1 MKSTLKL
8 TTIHINN
15 NLCIVYS
22 EDLPSDIGERSVEM
36 RAKDW
41 VKFGEVKILVNVPGL
56 PFTTNSG
63 FTLLTL
69 TGTILTE
76 FPRKHDCPPPVVFP
90 DKIEVTGKVTEE
102 EEYLI
107 VRVSNAILPNGFPLT
122 INDLTTDVAINTA
135 YIVIILPVIVC

>member
-1 MKSTLKL
+1 
-8 TTIHINN
+8 
-15 NLCIVYS
+15 
-22 EDLPSDIGERSVEM
+22 M

-56 PFTTNSG
+56 PIATDTG

-76 FPRKHDCPPPVVFP
+76 FPRKHDCPPPVLIP
-90 DKIEVTGKVTEE
+90 DKVEVKGKVTEE

-107 VRVSNAILPNGFPLT
+107 VRVSDAILPNGFPLT
-122 INDLTTDVAINTA
+122 IDDLTTDVAINTD
-135 YIVIILPVIVC
+135 YIIMILPVVVC

>member
-1 MKSTLKL
+1 
-8 TTIHINN
+8 
-15 NLCIVYS
+15 
-22 EDLPSDIGERSVEM
+22 M

-41 VKFGEVKILVNVPGL
+41 VKFGEVQILVNIPGL

-76 FPRKHDCPPPVVFP
+76 FPRKHDCTPPVIIP

-102 EEYLI
+102 EEFLI

-122 INDLTTDVAINTA
+122 IDELTTDVAINTD
-135 YIVIILPVIVC
+135 YIVMILPVIVVC